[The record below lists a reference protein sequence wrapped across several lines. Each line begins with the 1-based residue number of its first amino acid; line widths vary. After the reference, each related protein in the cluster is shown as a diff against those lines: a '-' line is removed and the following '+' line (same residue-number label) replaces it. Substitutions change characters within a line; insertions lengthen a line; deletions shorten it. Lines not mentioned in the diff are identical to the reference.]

1 VISFRK
7 RLSLSGTVRRSTPRA
22 FSPREDVM
30 ARFPVGASTVP
41 ARDLVVMAG
50 SAGGMDALRTI
61 LGALGADFSGAIA
74 VVQHRMA
81 AHADLLGELLRTWTP
96 LEVRDACEGDVL
108 TPGTVFIAP
117 PDLHMSVTA
126 AGTVSLVA
134 GGAIHHVLSSA
145 DPLFA
150 SAAVAYGE
158 RLTAV
163 VLTGGDGDGSAG
175 IRSVRLEGG
184 VVIAQ
189 DPSTA
194 FCPDMPRSA
203 IATGMVD
210 WVLPLDRIA
219 DALIRRANGS
229 LDSGR
234 ERPVGAP

>member
-7 RLSLSGTVRRSTPRA
+7 RLSLSGIDRRATPRA

-30 ARFPVGASTVP
+30 AQFPIGASHAP
-41 ARDLVVMAG
+41 ARDLVVLAG
-50 SAGGMDALRTI
+50 SAGGMDALHVI
-61 LGALGADFSGAIA
+61 LGALPADFSGAIA

-81 AHADLLGELLRTWTP
+81 SHGGLLGELLRTWTD

-108 TPGTVFIAP
+108 TAGTVFIAP

-126 AGTVSLVA
+126 AGTISLMA

-175 IRSVRLEGG
+175 VRSVRLEGG

-189 DPSTA
+189 HPDTA
-194 FCPDMPRSA
+194 ACPDMPRSA

-210 WVLPLDRIA
+210 WVLPLHEIA
-219 DALIRRANGS
+219 DVLVRRTNGS